1 LRCRVQRV
9 MSAGGSGMPA
19 LIEQGPYRTAGTP
32 VATENLIRLAQM
44 P

>member
-9 MSAGGSGMPA
+9 MSTGGSGMPA

-32 VATENLIRLAQM
+32 LVRPERRNWRG
-44 P
+44 